1 MADVRSKNPFE
12 LLGEEEETAQQTT
25 KLTRNEKKVLKNE
38 VVDNSRATP
47 RENRLRNEYPKRGG
61 FAGKTSKWLFILY
74 KWLFIL
80 YIVLILW
87 MVVFIY
93 IKNHP

>member
-61 FAGKTSKWLFILY
+61 FAGKTGKWLLIIYKYIFYKIL
-74 KWLFIL
+74 I
-80 YIVLILW
+80 W
-87 MVVFIY
+87 MVIF
-93 IKNHP
+93 